1 MRIREIE
8 ISNTAPASDRLWLRP
23 VGGGF
28 ETLVMANGHWNKVSQ
43 ASQGGGGGM
52 TEEEKAAIEKA
63 IADAK
68 AMADSAQKTAEDA
81 LAKAEEGLVPVTA
94 DKVSFETDD
103 ANLKD
108 ADDVKAAIEK
118 LAIKVWYTKISIT
131 SYTATPAAGT
141 YEVGRTVNKPTL
153 SWKTSKTPVKTVVNG
168 VTQTNP
174 STTSY
179 TMPTD
184 LTNTKTVSLAVT
196 DEAGGKDTKTLTWT
210 FAYGVYVGMA
220 TVPTELTQDWIKN
233 TLGGKTLKTTAKGT
247 YTMKGSDTKY
257 WWIATPKAWA
267 VNFSTALGDGG
278 AAKYGDVEDFV
289 NDEGVEVPMTV
300 YRAEQIQ
307 SGDMNITIK

>member
-81 LAKAEEGLVPVTA
+81 LAKAVEGLVPVTA

-118 LAIKVWYTKISIT
+118 LAAKVWYTKISIT
-131 SYTATPAAGT
+131 SYTATPASGT
-141 YEVGRTVNKPTL
+141 YEVGCTVNKPTL

-168 VTQTNP
+168 VTQTDP
-174 STTSY
+174 STKSY
-179 TMPTD
+179 VMPTD
-184 LTNTKTVSLAVT
+184 LKATKTVSLAVT
-196 DEAGGKDTKTLTWT
+196 DESGGTDTKTLTWT

-257 WWIATPKAWA
+257 WWIATPTAWA

-278 AAKYGDVEDFV
+278 AEKYGDVEDFV

>member
-81 LAKAEEGLVPVTA
+81 LAKAVEGLVPVTA

-103 ANLKD
+103 SNLKD

-118 LAIKVWYTKISIT
+118 LAAKVWYTKISIT
-131 SYTATPAAGT
+131 SYTATPASGT
-141 YEVGRTVNKPTL
+141 YEVGYTVNKPTL
-153 SWKTSKTPVKTVVNG
+153 SWKTSKTPVKTVVND
-168 VTQTNP
+168 VTQTDP

-184 LTNTKTVSLAVT
+184 LKATKTVSLAVT
-196 DEAGGKDTKTLTWT
+196 DEAGGTDTKTLTWT

-257 WWIATPKAWA
+257 WWIATPTAWS

-278 AAKYGDVEDFV
+278 AEKYGDVENFV